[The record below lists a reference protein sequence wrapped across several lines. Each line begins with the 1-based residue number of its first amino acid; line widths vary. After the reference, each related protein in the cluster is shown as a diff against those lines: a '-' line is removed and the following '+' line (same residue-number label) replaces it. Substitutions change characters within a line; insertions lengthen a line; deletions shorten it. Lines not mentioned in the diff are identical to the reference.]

1 MPTLAPCL
9 YPKAQVENTGS
20 RSLGRCCSVAFL
32 KQQKAE
38 GLAVLSTE
46 AAAETL
52 REFPWQSGNDFSSG
66 VLLGGLHLEEKEK
79 LQTELASWPS
89 LPLEAL
95 LNSFAAVLA
104 SPFFLRPFL
113 GRIVNE
119 LMFRLVARYRALL
132 GALQDCS
139 MWAS

>member
-9 YPKAQVENTGS
+9 YPKAQVENAGS

-79 LQTELASWPS
+79 LQTELADPS
-89 LPLEAL
+89 LGGITQLICSCAGL
-95 LNSFAAVLA
+95 SFLS
-104 SPFFLRPFL
+104 SPVPRE
-113 GRIVNE
+113 N
-119 LMFRLVARYRALL
+119 
-132 GALQDCS
+132 CK
-139 MWAS
+139 

>member
-1 MPTLAPCL
+1 MPTWAPCL
-9 YPKAQVENTGS
+9 HPKAQVENAGS
-20 RSLGRCCSVAFL
+20 RSLGHCCCVAFL
-32 KQQKAE
+32 KQQKAG
-38 GLAVLSTE
+38 GLAVLSTK

-52 REFPWQSGNDFSSG
+52 WEFPWQSGNDFSSG

-79 LQTELASWPS
+79 LQTALAEPS
-89 LPLEAL
+89 LGGFPQLICSCAVPLF
-95 LNSFAAVLA
+95 SF
-104 SPFFLRPFL
+104 F

-119 LMFRLVARYRALL
+119 LMSRLIARYRALL

>member
-9 YPKAQVENTGS
+9 YPKAQVDNAGS
-20 RSLGRCCSVAFL
+20 HSFGCRCSVTFL

-38 GLAVLSTE
+38 GLVVLSTE

-52 REFPWQSGNDFSSG
+52 WEFPWQSGNDFSSG
-66 VLLGGLHLEEKEK
+66 VLLGGLHLEEKEN
-79 LQTELASWPS
+79 LQAELAKPS
-89 LPLEAL
+89 LGGIIQLICSCAVPRL
-95 LNSFAAVLA
+95 SFFTL
-104 SPFFLRPFL
+104 FL

-119 LMFRLVARYRALL
+119 LMSRFVAQYRALL
-132 GALQDCS
+132 GALKDCS